1 MFHDIGVFEGQW
13 TSSMWPYVVTL
24 LKCTP
29 RLSGY
34 MTRFAIKNGHYKDMC
49 Y

>member
-1 MFHDIGVFEGQW
+1 MVLDNGVFEGQW

-29 RLSGY
+29 K
-34 MTRFAIKNGHYKDMC
+34 IEWVCDKVCN
-49 Y
+49 